1 MLDEPTRA
9 TRVGFVEGFGAA
21 LLTALVV
28 PVVTG
33 LTSDT
38 SNLATLVPVAGPV
51 LAGLLLAPTLG
62 LGLFRD
68 ALGRRVAGLPSSP
81 LWPVCLGV
89 AAGAP
94 LGQTASLATVGD
106 QNLGEVEH
114 PALMLI
120 GTVGYLGGTMVAAG
134 IGSLCALASARLT
147 RWLVVGCALVL
158 VGIGYGATAALVEPL
173 VVAWDNFGWP
183 LARVA
188 LAAGLGSNA
197 AAIVAMLAAV
207 ILSRSCSW
215 QVPSVGATGLGDG
228 GPHRTIESWSPLPR
242 DFPGAGA
249 FRWPSRLPWARRRR

>member
-9 TRVGFVEGFGAA
+9 SRVGFVEGFGAA

-51 LAGLLLAPTLG
+51 IAGLLLAPTLG

-68 ALGRRVAGLPSSP
+68 ALGRRVAGLPGSP
-81 LWPVCLGV
+81 VWPVCLGV
-89 AAGAP
+89 AAGAL

-106 QNLGEVEH
+106 ENLGGVQH

-173 VVAWDNFGWP
+173 VVAWDTFGWP

-188 LAAGLGSNA
+188 LAAGLGSKPQ
-197 AAIVAMLAAV
+197 
-207 ILSRSCSW
+207 LS
-215 QVPSVGATGLGDG
+215 
-228 GPHRTIESWSPLPR
+228 SPCLPR
-242 DFPGAGA
+242 
-249 FRWPSRLPWARRRR
+249 